1 MVLYLI
7 TVLGQLWCTVGHSNT
22 ALHYTALGGLS
33 IIKAMNDTTAFD
45 EFFFV
50 NGGDILSGVGIA
62 VQQVS
67 SNDMRLEI
75 VRPAW

>member
-1 MVLYLI
+1 
-7 TVLGQLWCTVGHSNT
+7 
-22 ALHYTALGGLS
+22 
-33 IIKAMNDTTAFD
+33 MNDTTAFD

-50 NGGDILSGVGIA
+50 NGDILSGVGIA

>member
-50 NGGDILSGVGIA
+50 NGDILSGVGIA